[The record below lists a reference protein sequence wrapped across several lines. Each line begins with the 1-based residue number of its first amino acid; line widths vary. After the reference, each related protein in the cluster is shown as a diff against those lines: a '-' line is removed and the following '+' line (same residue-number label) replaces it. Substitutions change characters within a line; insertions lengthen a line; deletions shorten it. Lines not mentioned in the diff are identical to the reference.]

1 MNNIAKLSNSSIQS
15 LEKQKKV
22 IREIYVRTK
31 KEVQVSHSLDK
42 TLKDELWI
50 KGVKTQLQV
59 RYLVDGL
66 TDKEYAG
73 ALPTIF
79 AELPVE
85 DLVDAHKFKSQIWNK
100 KVLNIESIPWQ
111 YDDTV
116 AATQQCLMLQTGNT
130 NHNVRASTTITF
142 QGNISDTDMK
152 KIKKYLINPVEKQHT
167 PIKDRLLDK
176 KITSPEN
183 ITILDWFRDFSDED
197 LKKLIKEHKLA
208 MNMDDIKL
216 AQEYF
221 LQKQRDPTITEM
233 LVLDTYR
240 SDHCRHTTFNTEIGS
255 VEFADDTNLSE
266 DQKEILTQIKESHQ
280 LYKDTKAQ
288 WKNKDKP
295 DTLMGLATA
304 AVSHLKTYPDINPN
318 TKNIVFSEEN
328 NACEFTYMVD
338 MEDGSQEEWRILFKN
353 ETHNHPTTI
362 EPYGGAATCL
372 WWCIRDPLSG
382 RARPFQAMRVT
393 GGWDP
398 TKPISQTISG
408 KLSGSVISVL
418 AALGFSSYGNQI
430 GLHAG
435 EVKSYFHPR
444 YEAKRLE
451 VWYVVAGA
459 PTKNHKKEKPKKWDM
474 VLMLWGKTG
483 RDGIGWAKWSSV
495 SHDSGSVANL
505 WAEVQKGNPVEERKL
520 ERLFLDPRF
529 SLLIKRCNDFGA
541 GGVAVAIGELTR
553 WLTIDLDKV
562 QKKYAGLDGSELA
575 ISESQE
581 RMAIVIGPEDY
592 DTAQQLME
600 EYDVLGVEV
609 ATVQDNEENANED
622 KLIMQW
628 TWPDGEKRNIVDLD
642 RDFLDK
648 AWAKRTIEKI
658 KIDVKKDGKFYNRI
672 NQAIEEILNTKN
684 LKKAFL
690 ENLKQLNVASQK
702 WEWSIFDNSVGA
714 SNVLA
719 AFGGKYQFSPQ
730 MGMIS
735 KIPTFNGVDAI
746 TTSIGTHGFN
756 PDLACES
763 AYLGA
768 YNSVKLA
775 VSKSVALWGKYDT
788 ILLSLQEYFGALR
801 DEPERRG
808 ECYAAL
814 LGAFRAQMEL
824 GIPAIGGKDSM
835 SWSFL
840 LTQEGEKIVIDP
852 NTSIEEFVQTDNG
865 QNAIRQFLLSEEGK
879 VFNIAQDVI
888 PHLIITKEW
897 RIELK
902 VPPTL
907 IAFTQ
912 NMGTIDRVVSAEFK
926 KPWSRIVYFPM
937 PKDGDNYKDMLE
949 EVQGLIGSGNVCAS
963 SVVESW
969 WVAATI
975 AKMSFGNRI
984 GVYLGDTKSPNEYFE
999 ENIGWIILEMNPK
1012 IDWERDILFWSEN
1025 AIEIW
1030 RTIDNPEIIINNE
1043 WISLEEALQAWTERF
1058 EKVHP
1063 TTPWWWPVE
1072 RIPVS
1077 EKGNKRI
1084 ELVSSDGLAK
1094 NFNIVKGIKPKVLI
1108 PVFPGT
1114 NSELD
1119 TAHAI
1124 RKAGMEPVE
1133 FIFKTQTPELLI
1145 ESTKQFAKLLKDAQ
1159 MVVFPW
1165 GFSAGDQP
1173 HGSAKMITSIVR
1185 MNILRDAMQ
1194 QFLDNPDTLTL
1205 GICNGFQALIK
1216 LGVFDESKIIDHLK
1230 PSSPTLTHNSTWIHM
1245 TDQVWL
1251 QVTSILS
1258 PMMSKVNIGDTFI
1271 IPISHGEWRL
1281 YMKDKETLESY
1292 IANGQ
1297 IVLQYLDVNGNPT
1310 NQHNGSLEGIAGI
1323 CSKNGRVLWLMPHP
1337 ERSGAKLYRNIPGN
1351 HHLPIFESA
1360 AYELGVKNNS

>member
-1 MNNIAKLSNSSIQS
+1 MNNLKELSISNRTS
-15 LEKQKKV
+15 LEEQKKFT
-22 IREIYVRTK
+22 REIYVATK
-31 KEVQVSHSLDK
+31 KELEVSSSLDK
-42 TLKDELWI
+42 VIEEEFWI
-50 KGVKTQLQV
+50 KGVKTKLQV

-66 TDKEYAG
+66 TDQEYET

-79 AELPVE
+79 GELPVE
-85 DLVDAHKFKSQIWNK
+85 DLTDAKTFESSLVNK
-100 KVLNIESIPWQ
+100 KVLQIESIPGQ
-111 YDDTV
+111 YDETV
-116 AATQQCLMLQTGNT
+116 AATQDCLMLQTGEK
-130 NHNVRASTTITF
+130 NHNVRAFATITF
-142 QGNISDTDMK
+142 EGNISYANMN
-152 KIKKYLINPVEKQHT
+152 KIKKYLVNPVEKQSVST
-167 PIKDRLLDK
+167 KDKLLDK
-176 KITSPEN
+176 KIIAPEN
-183 ITILDWFRDFSDED
+183 VAIVDWFTNFNDKD
-197 LKKLIKEHKLA
+197 LKEFIKEYKLA
-208 MNMDDIKL
+208 MNLDDIKL

-221 LQKQRDPTITEM
+221 SQKERDPTITEM

-240 SDHCRHTTFNTEIGS
+240 SDHCRHTTFNTEIWA
-255 VEFADDTNLSE
+255 VEFADDANLSE
-266 DQKEILTQIKESHQ
+266 DQKKILTQIKESHK
-280 LYKDTKAQ
+280 LYKDTKAK

-304 AVSHLKTYPDINPN
+304 AGSHLTTYPDINPN
-318 TKNIVFSEEN
+318 IKNIVFSEEN

-398 TKPISQTISG
+398 TKPISQTIAG
-408 KLSGSVISVL
+408 KLSGSVISTL

-459 PTKNHKKEKPKKWDM
+459 PAKNHKKEKPKKWDM

-495 SHDSGSVANL
+495 SHDSGSVSNL

-581 RMAIVIGPEDY
+581 RMAIVISPEDY
-592 DTAQQLME
+592 DIAQQLME

-609 ATVQDNEENANED
+609 ATVEDNEEDSSAD
-622 KLIMQW
+622 KLVMQW
-628 TWPDGEKRNIVDLD
+628 TGPDGERKNIVDID

-672 NQAIEEILNTKN
+672 NETIEQILNDKD

-702 WEWSIFDNSVGA
+702 GEGSIFDNSVGA
-714 SNVLA
+714 SNVLS
-719 AFGGKYQFSPQ
+719 AFGGKYQLSPQ

-735 KIPTFNGVDAI
+735 KIPTFNWVDAR

-763 AYLGA
+763 AYLWA
-768 YNSVKLA
+768 YNSVKIA
-775 VSKSVALWGKYDT
+775 ISKSVALWGKYDT

-801 DEPERRG
+801 DEPERRW

-824 GIPAIGGKDSM
+824 AIPAIGGKDSM
-835 SWSFL
+835 SGSFL
-840 LTQEGEKIVIDP
+840 LTKGKDKIIINP
-852 NTSIEEFVQTDNG
+852 STSVEDFAQTDSG
-865 QNAIRQFLLSEEGK
+865 QEAIRQFLLTDEGK
-879 VFNIAQDVI
+879 VFNIAEDII

-897 RIELK
+897 WVELK

-907 IAFTQ
+907 IAFAQ
-912 NMGTIDRVVSAEFK
+912 NMGAIDRVVSAEFK
-926 KPWSRIVYFPM
+926 KPWNHIVYFPS
-937 PKDGDNYKDMLE
+937 PDDGEAYKHMLE
-949 EVQGLIGSGNVCAS
+949 NVQDLIGQGVVHAS

-969 WVAATI
+969 WIAANIT
-975 AKMSFGNRI
+975 KMAVGNHI
-984 GVYLGDTKSPNEYFE
+984 GCDIQS
-999 ENIGWIILEMNPK
+999 ENVKTLFQEQLWGIILE
-1012 IDWERDILFWSEN
+1012 IDPSVNVQSLYPN
-1025 AIEIW
+1025 AQLLWKTNDREQ
-1030 RTIDNPEIIINNE
+1030 ININDTD
-1043 WISLEEALQAWTERF
+1043 ISLQEATQTWTELF
-1058 EKVHP
+1058 EKIHP
-1063 TTPWWWPVE
+1063 TTPGWWTVE
-1072 RIPVS
+1072 SIPVS
-1077 EKGNKRI
+1077 EKANSRI
-1084 ELVSSDGLAK
+1084 ELLSSAGLQK
-1094 NFNIVKGIKPKVLI
+1094 NFNIVKWIKPKVLI

-1165 GFSAGDQP
+1165 WFSAWDQP
-1173 HGSAKMITSIVR
+1173 HGSAKMITSIFR

-1216 LGVFDESKIIDHLK
+1216 LWVFDESKIIDHLTE
-1230 PSSPTLTHNSTWIHM
+1230 SSPTLTHNSTRRHM

-1281 YMKDKETLESY
+1281 YMKDKETLERY

-1310 NQHNGSLEGIAGI
+1310 NQHNGSLQGIAGI

-1337 ERSGAKLYRNIPGN
+1337 ERSGAKLYKNIPGN

-1360 AYELGVKNNS
+1360 AYEFGVKSNS